1 MLVFLMQLEFY
12 STFKGRHPNLVCSL
26 SSFENLKPWWEKR
39 LKIWNTCCCR
49 YHQELTDLMIA
60 LDIMRADKQGVHLDC
75 DCRCDMLCRGIG
87 CGPGASNMCNAHRLV
102 YERLSNLWTSI
113 LCEKPELSMWHKAV
127 CLRGTCADCG
137 VKLLRVCPFEM
148 TSEKL
153 VKWKTIGYKVVGT
166 TDERN
171 PKKAATV
178 EYHESP
184 SQELILYLKSKL
196 QSFVLHNYV
205 VSWQDF

>member
-1 MLVFLMQLEFY
+1 
-12 STFKGRHPNLVCSL
+12 
-26 SSFENLKPWWEKR
+26 
-39 LKIWNTCCCR
+39 
-49 YHQELTDLMIA
+49 
-60 LDIMRADKQGVHLDC
+60 
-75 DCRCDMLCRGIG
+75 
-87 CGPGASNMCNAHRLV
+87 
-102 YERLSNLWTSI
+102 
-113 LCEKPELSMWHKAV
+113 MWHKAV

>member
-1 MLVFLMQLEFY
+1 
-12 STFKGRHPNLVCSL
+12 
-26 SSFENLKPWWEKR
+26 
-39 LKIWNTCCCR
+39 
-49 YHQELTDLMIA
+49 
-60 LDIMRADKQGVHLDC
+60 
-75 DCRCDMLCRGIG
+75 MLCRDIG